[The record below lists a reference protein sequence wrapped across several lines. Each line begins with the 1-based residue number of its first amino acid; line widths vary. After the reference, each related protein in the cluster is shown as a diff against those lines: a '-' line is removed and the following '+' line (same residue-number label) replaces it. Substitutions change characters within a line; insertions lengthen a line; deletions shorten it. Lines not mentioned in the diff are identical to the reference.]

1 MDSVILGTIGKI
13 EHCATLSTYSIESD
27 LKKNVHC
34 IIGKYC
40 PNQLICYIIYAGAD
54 LPLTLNLGM

>member
-27 LKKNVHC
+27 LKKKC
-34 IIGKYC
+34 GKYC

>member
-27 LKKNVHC
+27 LKKM
-34 IIGKYC
+34 
-40 PNQLICYIIYAGAD
+40 YIASLVSIA
-54 LPLTLNLGM
+54 PIN